1 MTADLN
7 NVEKKS
13 YTLTKLSKCF
23 CPECGGILL
32 LLDKGEIRKLRMKL
46 FISEIFKCPDCEN
59 IFAINKTLSDDAR
72 EWREELEDVG
82 DLIIPESEFVSNM
95 INDISPAIGRD
106 YSAKKPRIFS
116 LGRIYKCG
124 GQGIGCELYYLAS
137 SGVSEPG
144 ICGSGKRC
152 QYDPY
157 IESHKQLEWLGSD
170 SKNFIKVNPIFYWK
184 NKIKDTID
192 LSEKIDAVKRL
203 GSLRTL
209 EVKDFLL
216 EVFKN
221 KKENSI
227 VRQIAAE
234 RLSHFKGKNN
244 SSDETVVKYFA
255 DVIFTEGE
263 KGGELIE
270 TILFLVRT
278 KDVKSTESLIRF
290 ISLLCNHPTVGKS
303 AIITMRVIQKKVLN

>member
-1 MTADLN
+1 MTMGVDS
-7 NVEKKS
+7 VEKKGF
-13 YTLTKLSKCF
+13 TLIKLSKYS
-23 CPECGGILL
+23 CPECGGSLL

-46 FISEIFKCPDCEN
+46 FIPEIFKCPDCEN
-59 IFAINKTLSDDAR
+59 IFAINKTLSDNDR
-72 EWREELEDVG
+72 EWCEELKDVG
-82 DLIIPESEFVSNM
+82 DLIIPESEF
-95 INDISPAIGRD
+95 ISDVIKNESVAVGRD
-106 YSAKKPRIFS
+106 YPTKKPQLFS

-137 SGVSEPG
+137 SGVSESG

-157 IESHKQLEWLGSD
+157 TESYKQSEWFGRD
-170 SKNFIKVNPIFYWK
+170 SKNSLKANPIVYWK

-192 LSEKIDAVKRL
+192 LLEKIDAVKRL

-209 EVKDFLL
+209 EVKNFLL

-244 SSDETVVKYFA
+244 SSDETIVKYFA

-270 TILFLVRT
+270 TILFLLRT
-278 KDVKSTESLIRF
+278 KDIESTESLVRF
-290 ISLLCNHPTVGKS
+290 ITLLCNHPTLGKS
-303 AIITMRVIQKKVLN
+303 AITTLRVIQKKG